1 MRGKERERELLT
13 SVLDSFGFGV
23 SWVEKE
29 TELEN
34 KKQRRT
40 RMELQR
46 TRAMAERKITR
57 F

>member
-1 MRGKERERELLT
+1 MRGKERERDLLT
-13 SVLDSFGFGV
+13 GVLDSFGFGV

-29 TELEN
+29 TEQEN
-34 KKQRRT
+34 KKKS

-46 TRAMAERKITR
+46 TRAMAKRKITR